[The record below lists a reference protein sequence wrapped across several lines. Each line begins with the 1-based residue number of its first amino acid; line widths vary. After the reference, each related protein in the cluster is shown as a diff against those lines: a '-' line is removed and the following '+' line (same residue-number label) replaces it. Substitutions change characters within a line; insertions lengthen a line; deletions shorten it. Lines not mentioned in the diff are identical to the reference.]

1 MFEYSVGL
9 IGGYALAKY
18 LTPRLPRLKTKKYH
32 LHHWIWCSIVLV
44 GTYYVGAPDL
54 VYGGLTGAVLQG
66 LSYKNWSIMATYK

>member
-32 LHHWIWCSIVLV
+32 LHHWIWCSIVLMCA
-44 GTYYVGAPDL
+44 YYVSAPDI
-54 VYGGLTGAVLQG
+54 VYGGLTGAILQG
-66 LSYKNWSIMATYK
+66 LSYKNWGIMTSYK